1 LLWTAGTSTLR
12 VPEWQERKA
21 TMSFRKA
28 ERMVALAGLLAA
40 LVALLGC
47 KKLAHRGESSSSSG
61 GDKIGIAECDDFLA
75 KYEKC
80 IEKMPA
86 VARPGAEQSI
96 KTMRETWKKVAET
109 PSAKTGMASMCK
121 QAAEGVKSSMGP
133 YNCQW

>member
-1 LLWTAGTSTLR
+1 MNL
-12 VPEWQERKA
+12 
-21 TMSFRKA
+21 RKA
-28 ERMVALAGLLAA
+28 ERMVALVGLLAA

-47 KKLAHRGESSSSSG
+47 KKLAHRGESSSSSPSG
-61 GDKIGIAECDDFLA
+61 GDKTGVAECDDFLA

-96 KTMRETWKKVAET
+96 KTMRETWKKIAET
-109 PSAKTGMASMCK
+109 PSAKAGMATMCK